1 MNYLAHLYLGG
12 NAPESMIGAMMG
24 DFVKGSVGD
33 GLPPA
38 ISEGIRLHRRIDT
51 FTDAH
56 PTFRT
61 SKRRIAPE
69 YRRYA
74 GILIDVFYDHFL
86 ACDWSA
92 YSPVPL
98 DHFARRVYHVMSLHQ
113 QGFPPR
119 MQRSTAYMIATVL
132 LVSYRDI
139 EGIRTALRG
148 IEGRLRRPS
157 QLGLAIAELES
168 NYAQLHADFSEFF
181 PALMQFVADS
191 DEHPVAAG
199 TGRRLVR

>member
-1 MNYLAHLYLGG
+1 MSPQLR
-12 NAPESMIGAMMG
+12 PEVPVPVALIGSGMIG
-24 DFVKGSVGD
+24 
-33 GLPPA
+33 
-38 ISEGIRLHRRIDT
+38 
-51 FTDAH
+51 TD
-56 PTFRT
+56 
-61 SKRRIAPE
+61 
-69 YRRYA
+69 
-74 GILIDVFYDHFL
+74 
-86 ACDWSA
+86 
-92 YSPVPL
+92 
-98 DHFARRVYHVMSLHQ
+98 
-113 QGFPPR
+113 
-119 MQRSTAYMIATVL
+119 L

>member
-86 ACDWSA
+86 ACDWAA

-119 MQRSTAYMIATVL
+119 MQRSTAYMIGTDL